1 MQWASKSGVKLIN
14 TCSQF
19 ALVVFWFVIRDIMM
33 IYNDPPP
40 GMFIVPDKDDMTTVR
55 NLFIFIFFAVKF
67 DNSSS
72 NLKLLYSSM

>member
-1 MQWASKSGVKLIN
+1 
-14 TCSQF
+14 
-19 ALVVFWFVIRDIMM
+19 MM